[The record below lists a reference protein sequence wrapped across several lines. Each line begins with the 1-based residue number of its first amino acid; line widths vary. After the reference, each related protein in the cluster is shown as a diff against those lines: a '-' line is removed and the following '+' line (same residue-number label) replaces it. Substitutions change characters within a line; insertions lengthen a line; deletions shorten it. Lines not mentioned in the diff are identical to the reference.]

1 VEDVVRTRTLL
12 AGLVLAGLLP
22 ALAAESPPDD
32 AARVLD
38 RFFTASGG
46 LERLQSLKSLAADA
60 EREVYGGGYSVRL
73 LADGRFR
80 IEAPDRTVVF
90 DGRDHWLSYRGLV
103 QPLAGDELA
112 GYRRVG
118 LREFVFHGLLDAGGA
133 PAALTYTGQE
143 RAHGQLCDVLAGT
156 SPEGHPRRYRFNAA
170 SGLLESIVE
179 TVPDSTLRE
188 LKNVY
193 AFTDYQPAGGMLLP
207 TRTQAQCLTN
217 GNELDPLTRFT
228 SLRID
233 EPIDEALLRRPDAMA
248 PPVAREERAL
258 VGEVLAISGGGSLI
272 TNITRDDLA
281 ALGVA
286 DSTALLAHVRGRDT
300 RLTYRPALDFATVR
314 PGEYLATFNGTPAL
328 WLVKA
333 YQGMRSDD
341 STYAAGDAVRLT
353 VAPTGANA
361 ADAPRGE

>member
-1 VEDVVRTRTLL
+1 MRTRTCL

-22 ALAAESPPDD
+22 ALAAGSPPDD
-32 AARVLD
+32 VARVLD
-38 RFFTASGG
+38 RFFTVSGG

-60 EREVYGGGYSVRL
+60 EREVYGGGFSARL
-73 LADGRFR
+73 HADGRFR

-90 DGRDHWLSYRGLV
+90 DGRDYWLSYRGLV
-103 QPLAGDELA
+103 QPLTGDELA
-112 GYRRVG
+112 SYRDVG
-118 LREFVFHGLLDAGGA
+118 LREFVFHGLLDASGA
-133 PAALTYTGQE
+133 PAALTYAGQE
-143 RAHGQLCDVLAGT
+143 RAHGQLCDVLAGN

-179 TVPDSTLRE
+179 IVPDSTLRE

-193 AFTDYQPAGGMLLP
+193 AFTDYQPAGAVLLP

-233 EPIDEALLRRPDAMA
+233 EPIDEATLRRPERTA
-248 PPVAREERAL
+248 PPVARQDGAL
-258 VGEVLAISGGGSLI
+258 AGEVLAISGGGSLI

-300 RLTYRPALDFATVR
+300 RLTYRSALDFATVR